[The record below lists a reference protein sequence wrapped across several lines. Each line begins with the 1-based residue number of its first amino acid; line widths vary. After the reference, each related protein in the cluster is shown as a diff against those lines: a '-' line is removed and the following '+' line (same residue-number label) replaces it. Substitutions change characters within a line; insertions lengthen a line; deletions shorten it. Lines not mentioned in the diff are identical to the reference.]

1 MALEQSLQKK
11 IQKKLEA
18 DDWLCVKLIK
28 TTMNGIPDLMALK
41 DGKTM
46 FIEVKTPKGIL
57 SELQKIRIEQ
67 LRKQGFE
74 VKIWTDYGVDYI
86 QRT

>member
-1 MALEQSLQKK
+1 
-11 IQKKLEA
+11 
-18 DDWLCVKLIK
+18 
-28 TTMNGIPDLMALK
+28 MNGIPDLMALK

>member
-1 MALEQSLQKK
+1 MALEQNLQKK

-18 DDWLCVKLIK
+18 DGWLCVKLIK
-28 TTMNGIPDLMALK
+28 TTMNGIPDLMCLK

-46 FIEVKTPKGIL
+46 FVEVKTPKGVL
-57 SELQKIRIEQ
+57 SELQKLRIEQ

-74 VKIWTDYGVDYI
+74 VKIWTDYGIDFI
-86 QRT
+86 QR

>member
-1 MALEQSLQKK
+1 MALEQNLQKK

-18 DDWLCVKLIK
+18 DGWLCVKLIK

-41 DGKTM
+41 DGQTM
-46 FIEVKTPKGIL
+46 FVEVKTPKGVL
-57 SELQKIRIEQ
+57 SELQKIRINQ

-74 VKIWTDYGVDYI
+74 VKIWTDYGIDFI
-86 QRT
+86 QR

>member
-1 MALEQSLQKK
+1 
-11 IQKKLEA
+11 
-18 DDWLCVKLIK
+18 
-28 TTMNGIPDLMALK
+28 MNGIPDLMALK

-46 FIEVKTPKGIL
+46 FIEVKKPKGIL

>member
-67 LRKQGFE
+67 LKKQGFE